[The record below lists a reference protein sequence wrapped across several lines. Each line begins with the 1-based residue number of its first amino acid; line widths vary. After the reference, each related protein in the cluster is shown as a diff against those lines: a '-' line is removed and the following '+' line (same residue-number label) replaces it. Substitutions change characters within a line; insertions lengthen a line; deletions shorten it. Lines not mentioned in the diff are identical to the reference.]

1 MLSQNKQDVKKM
13 KRQGEKM
20 IREYLKVKDQ
30 IEDARADREDKQE
43 EILAKIEEL
52 CVGDRTK
59 EETMI
64 KIQ

>member
-59 EETMI
+59 EETII